1 MMDMSPLIGIP
12 CRATDDP
19 APRFFNNQSYVR
31 ALEAAGGAAVLIPL
45 LADETALRVIYA
57 RLDGVL
63 LAGGGD
69 IEPGRYGDSER
80 HPTLF
85 GLDPA
90 QDEVETTLTRWA
102 LAPIHRQECKVSGL
116 ADGRPLLAI
125 CRGIQVLNVAVGGTL
140 WQDLPSQWP
149 SDLDHPGKN
158 RPRADINHLVTI
170 EPQSRLAA
178 IVGDEPLG
186 VNSFHHQAIRQL
198 APGFVVT
205 ALAPDGVIE
214 AIESLDSRFA
224 LGVQFHPEEMW
235 PVSERLARLFRAFVQ
250 ECISL

>member
-1 MMDMSPLIGIP
+1 MSPLIGIP

-31 ALEAAGGAAVLIPL
+31 ALEAAGGSAVLIPL
-45 LADETALRVIYA
+45 LADQAALRAIYE

-69 IEPGRYGDSER
+69 IEPGRYGDAER
-80 HPTLF
+80 HPNLF
-85 GLDPA
+85 GLDAA
-90 QDEVETTLTRWA
+90 QDEVETTLTLWA
-102 LAPIHRQECKVSGL
+102 LG
-116 ADGRPLLAI
+116 DGRPLLAI

-140 WQDLPSQWP
+140 WQDVPSQWP
-149 SDLDHPGKN
+149 SDVDHPGKD
-158 RPRADINHLVTI
+158 RPRSAVNHLVTI
-170 EPQSRLAA
+170 EPRSRLAA

-205 ALAPDGVIE
+205 AVAPDGVIE
-214 AIESLDSRFA
+214 AIETPDSRFA

-235 PVSERLARLFRAFVQ
+235 SVSERLARLFRAFVQ
-250 ECISL
+250 ECAST

>member
-1 MMDMSPLIGIP
+1 MSPLIGIP

-31 ALEAAGGAAVLIPL
+31 ALEAAGGSAVLIPL
-45 LADETALRVIYA
+45 LADKAALRAIYA

-69 IEPGRYGDSER
+69 IEPGRYGDQER
-80 HPTLF
+80 HPALF
-85 GLDPA
+85 GVDRA

-102 LAPIHRQECKVSGL
+102 LT
-116 ADGRPLLAI
+116 DGRPLLAI
-125 CRGIQVLNVAVGGTL
+125 CRGIQVLNIAIGGTL
-140 WQDLPSQWP
+140 WQDLPSQLP
-149 SDLDHPGKN
+149 SDVDHPGKN

-198 APGFVVT
+198 ASGFVVT

-250 ECISL
+250 ECALT

>member
-1 MMDMSPLIGIP
+1 MMDMTPLIGIP

-31 ALEAAGGAAVLIPL
+31 ALEAAGGSAVLIPL
-45 LADETALRVIYA
+45 LADQAALRAIYE

-69 IEPGRYGDSER
+69 VEPDRYGDPER

-90 QDEVETTLTRWA
+90 QDEVETTLVNWA
-102 LAPIHRQECKVSGL
+102 L

-125 CRGIQVLNVAVGGTL
+125 CRGIQVLNVAIGGTL
-140 WQDLPSQWP
+140 WQDVPSQRP
-149 SDLDHPGKN
+149 SDVDHPGKD
-158 RPRADINHLVTI
+158 RPRADVNHLVTI
-170 EPQSRLAA
+170 APQSRLAA

-198 APGFVVT
+198 ASGFAVT

-214 AIESLDSRFA
+214 AIESPDSRFV

-235 PVSERLARLFRAFVQ
+235 SVSERLARLFRAFVQ
-250 ECISL
+250 ECQAK

>member
-1 MMDMSPLIGIP
+1 MSPLIGIP

-31 ALEAAGGAAVLIPL
+31 ALEAAGGSAVLIPL
-45 LADETALRVIYA
+45 LADQAALRAIYE

-69 IEPGRYGDSER
+69 IEPGRYGDAER

-85 GLDPA
+85 GLDAA
-90 QDEVETTLTRWA
+90 QDEVETILTRWA
-102 LAPIHRQECKVSGL
+102 LT
-116 ADGRPLLAI
+116 DGRPLLAI

-140 WQDLPSQWP
+140 WQDVPSQWP
-149 SDLDHPGKN
+149 SDVDHPGKD
-158 RPRADINHLVTI
+158 RPRSAVNHLVTI
-170 EPQSRLAA
+170 EPRSRLAA
-178 IVGDEPLG
+178 IVGGEPLG

-214 AIESLDSRFA
+214 AIESPGSRFA

-235 PVSERLARLFRAFVQ
+235 LVSERLARLFRAFVQ
-250 ECISL
+250 ECAST

>member
-1 MMDMSPLIGIP
+1 MSPLIGIP

-31 ALEAAGGAAVLIPL
+31 ALEAAGGSAVLIPL
-45 LADETALRVIYA
+45 LADQAALRAIYE

-69 IEPGRYGDSER
+69 IEPGRYGDAER

-85 GLDPA
+85 GLDAA
-90 QDEVETTLTRWA
+90 QDEVETILTRWA
-102 LAPIHRQECKVSGL
+102 LT
-116 ADGRPLLAI
+116 DGRPLLAI

-140 WQDLPSQWP
+140 WQDVPSQWP
-149 SDLDHPGKN
+149 SDVDHPGKD
-158 RPRADINHLVTI
+158 RPRSAVNHLVTI
-170 EPQSRLAA
+170 EPRSRLAA

-214 AIESLDSRFA
+214 AIESPGSRFA

-235 PVSERLARLFRAFVQ
+235 SVSERLARLFRAFVQ
-250 ECISL
+250 ECAST

>member
-1 MMDMSPLIGIP
+1 M
-12 CRATDDP
+12 
-19 APRFFNNQSYVR
+19 
-31 ALEAAGGAAVLIPL
+31 LIPL
-45 LADETALRVIYA
+45 LADQAALRTIYA
-57 RLDGVL
+57 HLDGVL

-69 IEPGRYGDSER
+69 IEPARYGDLER

-85 GLDPA
+85 GLDAA
-90 QDEVETTLTRWA
+90 QDEVETTLTRW
-102 LAPIHRQECKVSGL
+102 SL

-140 WQDLPSQWP
+140 WQDVPRQLPS
-149 SDLDHPGKN
+149 DVDHPGKD
-158 RPRADINHLVTI
+158 RPRSVVNHLVTI
-170 EPQSRLAA
+170 EPRSRLAA
-178 IVGDEPLG
+178 IVGEEPLG

-214 AIESLDSRFA
+214 AIESSSSRFA

-235 PVSERLARLFRAFVQ
+235 SVSERLARLFRAFVQ
-250 ECISL
+250 ECSSS

>member
-31 ALEAAGGAAVLIPL
+31 ALEAAGGSAVLIPL
-45 LADETALRVIYA
+45 LADQAALRTIYE

-69 IEPGRYGDSER
+69 VEPGRYGDVER

-85 GLDPA
+85 GVDPA

-102 LAPIHRQECKVSGL
+102 L

-125 CRGIQVLNVAVGGTL
+125 CRGIQVLNVAVGGML
-140 WQDLPSQWP
+140 WQDVPSQRP
-149 SDLDHPGKN
+149 SDVDHPGKD
-158 RPRADINHLVTI
+158 RPRYAVNHLVTI
-170 EPQSRLAA
+170 APRSRLAA
-178 IVGDEPLG
+178 ILGDEPLG

-205 ALAPDGVIE
+205 AVAPDGVIE
-214 AIESLDSRFA
+214 AIESPDSRFA

-235 PVSERLARLFRAFVQ
+235 SVSERLARLFRAFVQ
-250 ECISL
+250 ECAST